1 MASGAREPK
10 VSNAKG
16 IKTCWFSA
24 QALAC
29 LSTFFD
35 SALLAASPAT
45 NPFSLKPTKG
55 ETPVRCTQACFL
67 PAQPKTSRSAGRR
80 VDLPSIGSVRK
91 FTGASFLAEIP
102 ALLKMSPKTSR
113 TQSCRYLNPGSS
125 LQ

>member
-10 VSNAKG
+10 VSKAKG

-35 SALLAASPAT
+35 SAFLVVSPGT
-45 NPFSLKPTKG
+45 NPFSFKPTKG
-55 ETPVRCTQACFL
+55 ENLREVYTSMFP

-91 FTGASFLAEIP
+91 FTGVSFLAEIP

>member
-1 MASGAREPK
+1 MASGAMKPK
-10 VSNAKG
+10 VSKANG

-35 SALLAASPAT
+35 SAFLAASPAT

-55 ETPVRCTQACFL
+55 ETYVRSTQACFP

-80 VDLPSIGSVRK
+80 VDLPPIDPLV
-91 FTGASFLAEIP
+91 
-102 ALLKMSPKTSR
+102 PKTSC
-113 TQSCRYLNPGSS
+113 TQSCRYLNPWSS

>member
-10 VSNAKG
+10 VSKAKG

-35 SALLAASPAT
+35 SAFLAASPTT

-55 ETPVRCTQACFL
+55 ETPVRSTQEGFMHLRLAN
-67 PAQPKTSRSAGRR
+67 R
-80 VDLPSIGSVRK
+80 VL
-91 FTGASFLAEIP
+91 TGLTG
-102 ALLKMSPKTSR
+102 LTGL
-113 TQSCRYLNPGSS
+113 
-125 LQ
+125 

>member
-10 VSNAKG
+10 VSKAKG

-35 SALLAASPAT
+35 SVFLAASPAT

-55 ETPVRCTQACFL
+55 ETPVRSTQEVVFFQIL
-67 PAQPKTSRSAGRR
+67 YYINNSKS
-80 VDLPSIGSVRK
+80 
-91 FTGASFLAEIP
+91 
-102 ALLKMSPKTSR
+102 LLIVV
-113 TQSCRYLNPGSS
+113 NNF
-125 LQ
+125 